1 MAVLLH
7 VAIGEPIF
15 CLRKAMEYV
24 GYVMTYIWFSHLV
37 AVFPVLFLSSWS
49 VRCWSLEESAMVGN
63 WKRQFPGHLKPHHMT
78 RELWSSPP

>member
-1 MAVLLH
+1 
-7 VAIGEPIF
+7 
-15 CLRKAMEYV
+15 MECVRYEV
-24 GYVMTYIWFSHLV
+24 TYIWFSHLV

-78 RELWSSPP
+78 VLLTGALELSALENRREVTGC